1 MGMFKGSYKKAAA
14 AGLAALVLTGLMAG
28 CGMSSGGDKKAG
40 GAAGQKVELKLAYQL
55 PSDHHLSKSIEKF
68 AKEVNERS
76 KGSIDVKVYP
86 AGQLYNDQ
94 NMNDALMSG
103 GLDIGMNSTARW
115 SMVVPAMK
123 VLDLPFVLTSYQAV
137 DNALDGDL
145 GKALSEQLEKKGV
158 RPLIWADYGYVQF
171 TDNVRPLEKPED
183 FQGLKMRSY
192 SEISADVLKALGAS
206 PTTMSSS
213 EVYMGIKNG
222 TIDGQSSGQTAILS
236 RKIYEVSKYMTVANS
251 SYVEYL
257 VAINANSW
265 KKLSPDQQ
273 KIITDVS
280 KEIQNEIREE
290 TAGQLYNDQNM
301 NDALMSGGLDIGMN
315 STARWSMV
323 VPAMKV
329 LDLPFVLTS
338 YQAVDNA
345 LDGDLGKALSEQLEK
360 KGVRPLIWADYGY
373 VQFTDNVRPLEKPE
387 DFQGLKMR
395 SYSEISADVLKALGA
410 SPTTMS
416 SSEVYMGIKNGTIDG
431 QSSGQTAILSRKI
444 YEVSKYMTVANS
456 SYVEYLVA
464 INANSW
470 KKLSPD
476 QQKIITDVSKE
487 IQNEIREETK
497 AEDQECIKELE
508 EKGMQVYVVP
518 QDQIHLWQEA
528 TAPVVAAFEQEQ
540 GAEGKQLVEDCLKAS
555 QAAQK

>member
-213 EVYMGIKNG
+213 EVYM
-222 TIDGQSSGQTAILS
+222 A
-236 RKIYEVSKYMTVANS
+236 
-251 SYVEYL
+251 
-257 VAINANSW
+257 
-265 KKLSPDQQ
+265 
-273 KIITDVS
+273 
-280 KEIQNEIREE
+280 
-290 TAGQLYNDQNM
+290 
-301 NDALMSGGLDIGMN
+301 
-315 STARWSMV
+315 
-323 VPAMKV
+323 
-329 LDLPFVLTS
+329 
-338 YQAVDNA
+338 
-345 LDGDLGKALSEQLEK
+345 
-360 KGVRPLIWADYGY
+360 
-373 VQFTDNVRPLEKPE
+373 
-387 DFQGLKMR
+387 
-395 SYSEISADVLKALGA
+395 
-410 SPTTMS
+410 
-416 SSEVYMGIKNGTIDG
+416 IKNGTIDG

-528 TAPVVAAFEQEQ
+528 TASVVAAFEQEQ

>member
-40 GAAGQKVELKLAYQL
+40 SAAGQKVELKLAYQL

-86 AGQLYNDQ
+86 
-94 NMNDALMSG
+94 
-103 GLDIGMNSTARW
+103 
-115 SMVVPAMK
+115 
-123 VLDLPFVLTSYQAV
+123 
-137 DNALDGDL
+137 
-145 GKALSEQLEKKGV
+145 
-158 RPLIWADYGYVQF
+158 
-171 TDNVRPLEKPED
+171 
-183 FQGLKMRSY
+183 
-192 SEISADVLKALGAS
+192 
-206 PTTMSSS
+206 
-213 EVYMGIKNG
+213 
-222 TIDGQSSGQTAILS
+222 
-236 RKIYEVSKYMTVANS
+236 
-251 SYVEYL
+251 
-257 VAINANSW
+257 
-265 KKLSPDQQ
+265 
-273 KIITDVS
+273 
-280 KEIQNEIREE
+280 
-290 TAGQLYNDQNM
+290 AGQLYNDQNM